1 MIELVG
7 TGTYLIDEFTRK
19 KMLIYE
25 ISIFFCLIS
34 IKIGEKSVKGSGK
47 CEKRK
52 VCNL

>member
-1 MIELVG
+1 MIDLVG
-7 TGTYLIDEFTRK
+7 TGTYFIETFTRK

-25 ISIFFCLIS
+25 ISIFFCFVLT
-34 IKIGEKSVKGSGK
+34 KIGEKSVKGSGE